1 MIATCNKLLT
11 KFYLEI
17 CAIGYREGGDGEW
30 GMGDG
35 GWGMKKVFRSPFSV
49 FRSSEDG
56 LGVRKLVAS
65 LKPET

>member
-1 MIATCNKLLT
+1 MK
-11 KFYLEI
+11 KVFRSPFSVFRSSEH
-17 CAIGYREGGDGEW
+17 
-30 GMGDG
+30 G